1 MRIAFIEPYPSASD
15 NEGAALEQI
24 YREQVIAADL
34 CRLGNELLCAK
45 TTRSDHE
52 SHFVAEDTVWRFV
65 PIDANQS
72 NQPDNKV
79 VSARLTDLVK
89 NFQPDILIIRGAGT
103 RVEEDILRVVSA
115 PLVTIVS
122 GRYRTSS
129 LTRADLILGEHRQQ
143 MMFLRKRVGW
153 RRVRRLQKLPA
164 PWFFDSQESL
174 DELRY
179 DIVVISK
186 FEKHKNHQAL
196 DSLMQEPLRFALIGD
211 GSLLDEFT
219 TKWRNVTADVDF
231 LGSQSSRAVAGL
243 IRQSRLLVHPSSSE
257 GFPRCVAEA
266 MASGVPCVAIRGVV
280 NEPVKHGGNGLTVRE
295 DELHSAVTRLLNDD
309 KLLSR
314 FSESARVT
322 AEREFGRSSLEGF
335 VGQLN
340 GQLNQLIGREAWRF
354 SIRSRARRR
363 CWDVSTAVAGQV
375 RRALVGTRS
384 RRATARGAAT

>member
-1 MRIAFIEPYPSASD
+1 MRIAFIEPYPSASGS
-15 NEGAALEQI
+15 EEAALEQI

-34 CRLGNELLCAK
+34 YRLGNELLCAK
-45 TTRSDHE
+45 TTRSEHE
-52 SHFVAEDTVWRFV
+52 SHLMAEDVVWHFV

-72 NQPDNKV
+72 SRPDNKV
-79 VSARLTDLVK
+79 VSTRLADLVK
-89 NFQPDILIIRGAGT
+89 NFMPDVLIVRGAGT
-103 RVEEDILRVVSA
+103 RVEEEILRIVSA

-143 MMFLRKRVGW
+143 MMFLRKRVGR

-164 PWFFDSQESL
+164 PWFFGSNESPN
-174 DELRY
+174 ELRY

-186 FEKHKNHQAL
+186 FEQHKNHQAL
-196 DSLMQEPLRFALIGD
+196 DSLMREPLRLALIGD
-211 GSLLDEFT
+211 GSLRDEFA
-219 TKWRNVTADVDF
+219 TKWKDVTADVDF
-231 LGSQSSRAVAGL
+231 LGSQSSRAVADV

-295 DELHSAVTRLLNDD
+295 DELHSAVTRLLNDE

-314 FSESARVT
+314 FSESARLT

-340 GQLNQLIGREAWRF
+340 SQLNQLKGREAWRF
-354 SIRSRARRR
+354 SMRSRARRR

-375 RRALVGTRS
+375 RRALVATRS
-384 RRATARGAAT
+384 RLARARGAAT